1 MERGFEEEE
10 KQRPQSREEVGDVGL
25 LQTTVSHPGWQDPGE
40 IKQEMLDMASY
51 RRVLCA
57 KVGCLCLIRDVW
69 RSALKL

>member
-10 KQRPQSREEVGDVGL
+10 KQRSRSREEVGDVGL
-25 LQTTVSHPGWQDPGE
+25 LQTPVSHPGWQDPGE
-40 IKQEMLDMASY
+40 IKQEMLGTASY
-51 RRVLCA
+51 RRVLSA

>member
-10 KQRPQSREEVGDVGL
+10 KQRPRSREEVGDVGL
-25 LQTTVSHPGWQDPGE
+25 LQTPVSHPGWQDPGE
-40 IKQEMLDMASY
+40 IKQEMLDTASY
-51 RRVLCA
+51 RRVLSA